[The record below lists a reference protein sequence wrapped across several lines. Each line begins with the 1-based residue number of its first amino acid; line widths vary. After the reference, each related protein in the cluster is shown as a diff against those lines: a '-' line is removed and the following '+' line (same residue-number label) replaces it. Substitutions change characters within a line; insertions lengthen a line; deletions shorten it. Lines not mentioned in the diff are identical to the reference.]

1 MSLVAVA
8 QELAEDE
15 WRDSF
20 AVMASALKQQM
31 ALERSDPQDP
41 SIRKAA
47 HIKLDFDVLP
57 ITPADWLC
65 FGNDV
70 VSLLFVDLKAPTD
83 AGHELKAARD
93 KLRAIKQE
101 K

>member
-8 QELAEDE
+8 QEIAEEE

-20 AVMASALKQQM
+20 AVMATALKQQM
-31 ALERSDPQDP
+31 ALMHPDPQDP
-41 SIRKAA
+41 SIRNAA
-47 HIKLDFDVLP
+47 HVKLDFDVLP
-57 ITPADWLC
+57 ITPVDWLC

-83 AGHELKAARD
+83 TGYELKAARD

>member
-8 QELAEDE
+8 QEIAEDE

-41 SIRKAA
+41 SITNTA
-47 HIKLDFDVLP
+47 HIMLDFDVLP

-83 AGHELKAARD
+83 AGYELKAARD